1 MLNFILLLATRLF
14 EVSPTH
20 LNNQNTRKHL
30 KPFGFFCS
38 LLFCMLGNS
47 SLVYAKVDSLP
58 NNSVTFSK
66 KVSLDSSSAMV
77 EAHFNDIV
85 VKIDSTLLLDQKR
98 LKSDSSHLQNFVDS
112 NILPHWNA
120 DLTLKQLLGSK
131 NWKSF
136 TKTDIESLQLIFNE
150 TLHRYVQEG
159 MDYYDGQ
166 RIKLLKV
173 ELNKK
178 QTRGL
183 VTIQLQPVYL
193 PAFNIIFKI
202 SRKKSS
208 SDKNWLLYDILVEGI
223 SYVKTKKNEY
233 RRLVA
238 TRGVKG
244 LIAYL
249 DEKNKPL
256 QTSSKI
262 QSQTQVQPVST
273 IGNNIVGNNIIGNT
287 AQK

>member
-1 MLNFILLLATRLF
+1 M
-14 EVSPTH
+14 
-20 LNNQNTRKHL
+20 RKCL
-30 KPFGFFCS
+30 KFCG
-38 LLFCMLGNS
+38 LFCCLSYCYLAS
-47 SLVYAKVDSLP
+47 SNLAYAEVDSSS
-58 NNSVTFSK
+58 NSIAHPK
-66 KVSLDSSSAMV
+66 KANLSPSSAMV
-77 EAHFNDIV
+77 EEYFNDIV
-85 VKIDSTLLLDQKR
+85 VKIDSTLLADQKR
-98 LKSDSSHLQNFVDS
+98 LKSDSSHLQNFVNS
-112 NILPHWNA
+112 NILPHWSA

-136 TKTDIESLQLIFNE
+136 TKADIESLQLIFNK

-166 RIKLLKV
+166 RIKLLKI

-183 VTIQLQPVYL
+183 VTIELQPIYL
-193 PAFNIIFKI
+193 PSFNIIFKI
-202 SRKKSS
+202 ARKKSS
-208 SDKNWLLYDILVEGI
+208 SEKNWLLYDILVEGI

-233 RRLVA
+233 RRLVD

-249 DEKNKPL
+249 DEKNKPV
-256 QTSSKI
+256 QTSSQI
-262 QSQTQVQPVST
+262 QSQTQVQPVS
-273 IGNNIVGNNIIGNT
+273 VVDNT